1 MDEEFYKVLTL
12 ENCIWIIMFT
22 KYTKLC
28 AIVYNQC
35 AVKGMKLSSQDLGKT
50 WATDFKKT
58 NN

>member
-1 MDEEFYKVLTL
+1 
-12 ENCIWIIMFT
+12 MFT

-50 WATDFKKT
+50 WATDFKKQT
-58 NN
+58 IRGQIQYFTFPF